1 MTERQYHPVANLFPL
16 LSGEEFDALTNDIAE
31 HGLRDPI
38 CLHTNGSIIDG
49 RNRYR
54 ACLAAGVKPD
64 FYTFD
69 GTDAELLPY
78 VLSLNLHR
86 RHLNPTQLGFV
97 GAEVEEYY
105 AIEARKRQAHGMT
118 APGATLRAHVPEASG
133 DNSEKR
139 RARNQAAEAIGTSAR
154 TIANAKK
161 LKREAAPEIVSACID
176 GTLRARDAV
185 EILDLTHDEQRQC
198 LEAVQQG
205 EARTVTKAK
214 KQQRNQA
221 KREAA
226 QALRHTSPDTYNV
239 LYCDPPWQYS
249 NSGVAGAASN
259 HYPTMPT
266 DELCDFL
273 GQSGIQVAENAVL
286 FMWVTVTH
294 VPDALEI
301 LRAWGFQYKTQMV
314 WVKSNRVGTG
324 AGTGF
329 YVRGQHEL
337 LLIATRGSMLPLDRS
352 VAVGS
357 VHSEPTRE
365 HSRKP
370 DAYYEMIESLYPG
383 CSRIEIFARTEREG
397 WASYGNETRKF

>member
-38 CLHTNGSIIDG
+38 CLHTDGSIIDG

-105 AIEARKRQAHGMT
+105 AIEARKRLVTSTG
-118 APGATLRAHVPEASG
+118 GANARPLANLPKAGEA
-133 DNSEKR
+133 KPVH
-139 RARNQAAEAIGTSAR
+139 ARNQAAEAVGTSSR
-154 TIANAKK
+154 TIAHAKK
-161 LKREAAPEIVSACID
+161 LRDQAAPEIVSACID
-176 GTLRARDAV
+176 GTLRAGDAV
-185 EILDLTHDEQRQC
+185 GILDLSHDEQRQC

-205 EARTVTKAK
+205 QARTVTKAK

-226 QALRHTSPDTYNV
+226 QALRHTSPEIYNV

-370 DAYYEMIESLYPG
+370 DAYYEMIESLYPD
-383 CSRIEIFARTEREG
+383 CSRIEIFARTTREG

>member
-16 LSGEEFDALTNDIAE
+16 LSGEEFAALTNDIAE

-38 CLHTNGSIIDG
+38 CLHTDGSIVDG

-105 AIEARKRQAHGMT
+105 AIEARKRQATSTGGT
-118 APGATLRAHVPEASG
+118 TPQLLADRQEAGG
-133 DNSEKR
+133 DTKKGN
-139 RARNQAAEAIGTSAR
+139 AQDHAAEAVGTSAR
-154 TIANAKK
+154 GIARAKK
-161 LKREAAPEIVSACID
+161 IRREGAPEIVSACID
-176 GTLRARDAV
+176 GTLRATDAA
-185 EILDLTHDEQRQC
+185 EILDLSHDEQRQC

-205 EARTVTKAK
+205 QARTVTKAK

-266 DELCDFL
+266 DELCNFL

-370 DAYYEMIESLYPG
+370 DAYYEMIESLYPD
-383 CSRIEIFARTEREG
+383 CSRIEIFARTQREG
-397 WASYGNETRKF
+397 WTSYGNETRKF